1 MSKEKVFQ
9 LFTKAAKDRQLQEKL
24 QAVLHSDELV
34 ALGQREGLEFSDE
47 DFCEALAELQK
58 QPTFLSQLLKEALRV
73 FSPSDDNYP
82 EIGVQPFSGEPNPN
96 QD

>member
-1 MSKEKVFQ
+1 MSKEKVFE
-9 LFTKAAKDRQLQEKL
+9 LFSKAAKDRQLQEKL
-24 QAVLHSDELV
+24 KAVLHSEELV
-34 ALGQREGLEFSDE
+34 ALGQREGLEFSSE
-47 DFCEALAELQK
+47 DFCEALAELQN
-58 QPTFLSQLLKEALRV
+58 QPPFLSQLVKAVLRV